1 MATTID
7 TLQIQIESSSSNAA
21 QGIRELGEAL
31 GELKKNGSFTTAI
44 NNLNK
49 LRDSLRL
56 FNNIPSNA
64 SKVLSLSKSLEQLKS
79 VGSVTS
85 IGNSLSK
92 LAESLKSLNTVN
104 VDKGK
109 MDSIANALSSLSA
122 VKAGGINTM
131 MNGLLKIGKVT
142 ESLNDKAIG
151 DFAERVGVLVEK
163 LTPLSEKMT
172 TIQAGLKG
180 INASARSAG
189 GGVKEMANELDT
201 ASVNLSSFIYTI
213 QEAVQWLQQAIQ
225 KFAEFMRAAVEWDGI
240 HHQFGNAFGEQADEY
255 YAKVVQITDALKIN
269 KQNFMEMSA
278 MASSMLVGFGVTA
291 SDAREMGLGYTE
303 LAYDIWAAF
312 NNVYKT
318 LDGADGA
325 MAAVRSAIAGE
336 VEPIRRAGFTIVD
349 SQLAITA
356 ANHGLAYSAAT
367 ATEAQKSYLR
377 YLTLVEQAQSKGII
391 GTYASEMDKAEGMMR
406 TFSQQLKSLTQAF
419 GSLFIPILV
428 KVMPYLQAFVEL
440 LTEAVHAVAAFF
452 GVEIQKVDFSG
463 YSSGAGA
470 IDEVASSAGGASEA
484 LGSATKAAKELKNA
498 TLGIDELN
506 VINPAKD
513 AAGSGGSG
521 GGGGGGGGG
530 GYDIPVSSIWD
541 KDIFANVKDDV
552 AAIKDKLEGWLPVIG
567 AIAGGFAALR
577 LAKLIIDIDDVVK
590 KFKAILGITAA
601 SGAAGAAGGGILAS
615 IKEFFAAAKQMAPE
629 VGWFAAL
636 FPKLSGWFASI
647 GTAVSGAAT
656 AVGTFLAGISAPVW
670 AAIVAAIAAVVAVV
684 VFLKEHWDEVTAA
697 VKRFFNENIA
707 PKLEEIKGHFERMK
721 EALSPLFVALDW
733 LIQPIKDLIQGFKDW
748 WAAAEPLKVLG
759 DIFEVIGGV
768 IFSAVS
774 GVIAGAFQMLVGMI
788 ENAVQII
795 TGVVEIVSGVVDLI
809 VAVFT
814 KGDIRA
820 AWQKI
825 WDGVVD
831 VLNGTVGFIV
841 QPVIDFVEGIID
853 WFIDLWDELVGHS
866 IVPDTINA
874 IVDWFTSLPDLV
886 FGAVADFVTGIID
899 KFKNLG
905 SGLTEKFSSAW
916 ESVKTWWGKKSNLS
930 TYTPTIG
937 NIASKISSA
946 WESAKTWWKEKR
958 GSLSTYTPSIGKI
971 WEKLKSAW
979 TSAKDWW
986 NKNRSNL
993 SYTPSIGSIKTK
1005 LSDAWT
1011 SAKNWWSKSRSS
1023 LSYTPSIG
1031 SIKDKVISAWN
1042 SAKNWWKNNVG
1053 GLSTKLNISVP
1064 KLTVQWAEVSALGKT
1079 FKYPKGFKLSFA
1091 ADGGVFDQGSLV
1103 WAGERGPE
1111 VLANA
1116 AGGKTGVMNIQQ
1128 MHDAVYEGVYA
1139 AMTAAMRAN
1148 GGNDGG
1154 NRPVQVL
1161 MPDGRV
1167 LASTVEK
1174 AQRERG
1180 ASLMGNQVYSYG

>member
-1 MATTID
+1 MPTTID
-7 TLQIQIESSSSNAA
+7 TLQIQIESSSANAS
-21 QGIRELGEAL
+21 QSIRELGAAL

-64 SKVLSLSKSLEQLKS
+64 SKVLSLSKSLEQLKT

-131 MNGLLKIGKVT
+131 MNGLLKMGKVT

-189 GGVKEMANELDT
+189 AGVKDMAEELDT

-225 KFAEFMRAAVEWDGI
+225 KFAEFMQAAVEWDGI

-255 YAKVVQITDALKIN
+255 YNKVVQITDALKIN

-278 MASSMLVGFGVTA
+278 MASSMLIGFGVDT
-291 SDAREMGLGYTE
+291 SDAREMGVGYTE

-349 SQLAITA
+349 SQLAMTA
-356 ANHGLAYSAAT
+356 ANYGLAYSAAT

-377 YLTLVEQAQSKGII
+377 YLTLVDQAQSKGIV
-391 GTYASEMDKAEGMMR
+391 GTYASEMNKAEGMVR

-463 YSSGAGA
+463 YSAGSGA
-470 IDEVASSAGGASEA
+470 INEVANSANGASDA
-484 LGSATKAAKELKNA
+484 MGSAAKAAKELKNA

-506 VINPAKD
+506 VISPTKD
-513 AAGSGGSG
+513 TAGSG
-521 GGGGGGGGG
+521 GGGGGVGSGGGGG

-541 KDIFANVKDDV
+541 EAVFKNVKDEV
-552 AAIKDKLEGWLPVIG
+552 AAIKEKLEGWLPVIG
-567 AIAGGFAALR
+567 AIVGGFAALR
-577 LAKLIIDIDDVVK
+577 LVKLITDIDDVVK

-601 SGAAGAAGGGILAS
+601 GGAAGAAGGGILAS

-647 GTAVSGAAT
+647 GTAVSGAAS

-670 AAIVAAIAAVVAVV
+670 AAIVAAIAAVISVV

-721 EALSPLFVALDW
+721 EALTPLFAALDW

-748 WAAAEPLKVLG
+748 WAAAEPLRVLG

-768 IFSAVS
+768 IFSVVS

-788 ENAVQII
+788 ENAVQWF
-795 TGVVEIVSGVVDLI
+795 TGVVEIVSGVVDFV
-809 VAVFT
+809 VAIFT
-814 KGDIRA
+814 KGDIGA

-831 VLNGTVGFIV
+831 VASGLLGLIT
-841 QPVIDFVEGIID
+841 QPISDFVSGIID

-874 IVDWFTSLPDLV
+874 IVDWFTSLPDLI

-905 SGLTEKFSSAW
+905 SGLSEKFSSAW
-916 ESVKTWWGKKSNLS
+916 ESVKSWWSKKPSLS

-946 WESAKTWWKEKR
+946 WESAKTWWKDKR
-958 GSLSTYTPSIGKI
+958 SSLSYTPSIGKI
-971 WEKLKSAW
+971 WENLKSAW
-979 TSAKDWW
+979 TTAKDWW
-986 NKNRSNL
+986 SKNRSNL

-1011 SAKNWWSKSRSS
+1011 SAKNWWSKNRSS

-1031 SIKDKVISAWN
+1031 SIKDKVVSAWN
-1042 SAKNWWKNNVG
+1042 TAKNWWKNNVG
-1053 GLSTKLNISVP
+1053 GLSTKLNIQVP
-1064 KLTVQWAEVSALGKT
+1064 KLTVNWGEVSALGKT
-1079 FKYPKGFKLSFA
+1079 FKYPKSFSVKFA
-1091 ADGGVFDQGSLV
+1091 ADGGIFDQGSLV

-1116 AGGKTGVMNIQQ
+1116 AGGKTGVMNIKQ

-1148 GGNDGG
+1148 NGNDGG
-1154 NRPVQVL
+1154 NRTVQVV

-1180 ASLMGNQVYSYG
+1180 ANLMGNQVYSYG